1 VQESNRKRATGIGR
15 WIEAKWVRSSG
26 PVSRQSPQDRLQA
39 IGTLLLG
46 IAAIAALLFTW
57 QSTRATDGQL
67 QATEQQLQ
75 IGEQGQ
81 IADRYTAAVD
91 DLDSQSIDV
100 RLGGIYAL
108 LSIMQ
113 DSPRYQPTIIA
124 VLCAFVR
131 DHANTAVDRPPH
143 HPPGSPMTVV
153 GPDLPPVRSFVP
165 AVPPTDIQA
174 ALSVV
179 GARDPAHDGSTTVD
193 LNHTNLVGADLSSA
207 HLGDADL
214 AGADLYSANLALA
227 FLSRTDLTG
236 ADLWGVSLDG
246 ADLYWAYLPDADL
259 EYAQASGTNLSNAYL
274 HSADLSN
281 AQLDGANLS
290 GAILKSDLIGA
301 NLIAANLSGAD
312 LIGAN
317 LAGANLAGA
326 NLTRAEGLRTSAT
339 P

>member
-1 VQESNRKRATGIGR
+1 
-15 WIEAKWVRSSG
+15 
-26 PVSRQSPQDRLQA
+26 LQA

-91 DLDSQSIDV
+91 DLASQSIDV

-143 HPPGSPMTVV
+143 HPPGPPMTVV

-214 AGADLYSANLALA
+214 
-227 FLSRTDLTG
+227 
-236 ADLWGVSLDG
+236 
-246 ADLYWAYLPDADL
+246 

-301 NLIAANLSGAD
+301 NL
-312 LIGAN
+312 
-317 LAGANLAGA
+317 AGANLAGA